1 MLSLFSIC
9 CQQGSQLHTIL
20 SNLHQTNLYFNDIMR
35 SSILQIIAS
44 ICIVTNIIDDGWYLS
59 HALSQSSIGSLSETR
74 SSSLTLTN
82 EFYGSPST
90 KSSASTLARLTRAGG
105 YSSHASNELYLYKDT
120 SPEVIDSLGVSSI
133 FLGSPVLL
141 PDRTS
146 GSTNR
151 KNNNNLVSENSST
164 SEKISFVDISW
175 LKAHEE
181 VVSVE
186 RVHDLR
192 KATLEWGAYK
202 LPLLVDSES
211 GAILDGHHRYAVGSL
226 MGLSKL
232 PVILV
237 DYLNDDSISLDVW
250 PDCGIDCLTK
260 EDVIKMSLSEKLF
273 PPKTS
278 KHAFIDTFSEIH
290 VPLSKL
296 R

>member
-1 MLSLFSIC
+1 
-9 CQQGSQLHTIL
+9 
-20 SNLHQTNLYFNDIMR
+20 MR
-35 SSILQIIAS
+35 SSILRIIAS
-44 ICIVTNIIDDGWYLS
+44 TCIVTNIIDDGWYLS

-74 SSSLTLTN
+74 SSSLTLIN
-82 EFYGSPST
+82 EFHGSPST
-90 KSSASTLARLTRAGG
+90 ISRRPRKSSASTLGRLNRVGG

-133 FLGSPVLL
+133 FIGSPVLL

-146 GSTNR
+146 GGATNR
-151 KNNNNLVSENSST
+151 KNNNNVVSESSST
-164 SEKISFVDISW
+164 SQKISFVDISW

-181 VVSVE
+181 VVSAE
-186 RVHDLR
+186 RVHELR

-260 EDVIKMSLSEKLF
+260 EDVIEMSLSEKLF

-278 KHAFIDTFSEIH
+278 KHAFIDTFSEIN
-290 VPLSKL
+290 VPLSQL